1 MQTREVLDTRS
12 EDFQRLEAISRPEEV
27 SLIFIVPFAQ
37 VQVMKDNQTKARFM
51 ELRAQGL
58 PLAKIAAELQV
69 SKNTLV
75 TWGQD
80 LSMEIANLEAM
91 ELEAMYDKYRL
102 STRKQVEFFG
112 ETLSRI
118 QAELETRDLSDVS
131 TEKLFGMYA
140 HFYQE
145 AQRVLPKLVFRS
157 EDEITLAK
165 EDYLSPLYDMKLS
178 AIRQARE
185 REEQKKLTKS

>member
-1 MQTREVLDTRS
+1 VQTREVLDTRS
-12 EDFQRLEAISRPEEV
+12 EDFQRLEAISRPEAV
-27 SLIFIVPFAQ
+27 SLIFIVLFAQ

-80 LSMEIANLEAM
+80 LRMEIANLEAM

-118 QAELETRDLSDVS
+118 QGELETRDLSGVS

>member
-1 MQTREVLDTRS
+1 
-12 EDFQRLEAISRPEEV
+12 
-27 SLIFIVPFAQ
+27 
-37 VQVMKDNQTKARFM
+37 MKDSETKARFM

-58 PLAKIAAELQV
+58 PLAKIAAELKV

-75 TWGQD
+75 SWGQD

-118 QAELETRDLSDVS
+118 QGELETRDLSDVS
-131 TEKLFGMYA
+131 TEKLLGMYA

-145 AQRVLPKLVFRS
+145 AQRALPKLVFRS

-165 EDYLSPLYDMKLS
+165 EDDLSSLDDMKLCV
-178 AIRQARE
+178 IRRARE